1 MRPPAIRPRFG
12 GAHAR
17 RAVAPLLTQLPR
29 LLRLVVRLV
38 RDPRVSRA
46 DKLLLGFVVAY
57 VLTPADLVPDILA
70 VLGFVDDLFLLGLA
84 LDRLLVRA
92 GPTVL
97 LEHWDASPRALR
109 SLLARLDDIG
119 HMLPR
124 TMRRIL
130 IGRVIHR

>member
-1 MRPPAIRPRFG
+1 MRSRFG
-12 GAHAR
+12 AGRAR

-57 VLTPADLVPDILA
+57 VLTPVDLVPDILA

-92 GPTVL
+92 GPAVL
-97 LEHWDASPRALR
+97 LDHWDASPQALR
-109 SLLARLDDIG
+109 SMLARLDDIG

-124 TMRRIL
+124 TVRRIL
-130 IGRVIHR
+130 IGRVTRP